1 MNTLTNLHANL
12 IQCRCRQIL
21 QGCWFRNRSL
31 SVTVCL
37 SGCLLLAA
45 KQLQVFKVLHACHHT
60 VYLHSVVWLLLQIP
74 FFCVLFKVTKE
85 ARSNVWPELT
95 PVSLKYMWLEI
106 IPLLRFPSDI
116 HCNDKDIVP
125 LRMMQHRLN
134 TYDWRHDITS
144 HNKAARWWLAELSYY
159 N

>member
-74 FFCVLFKVTKE
+74 FICVLFKVTKE
-85 ARSNVWPELT
+85 ERSNV
-95 PVSLKYMWLEI
+95 
-106 IPLLRFPSDI
+106 
-116 HCNDKDIVP
+116 
-125 LRMMQHRLN
+125 
-134 TYDWRHDITS
+134 
-144 HNKAARWWLAELSYY
+144 
-159 N
+159 

>member
-1 MNTLTNLHANL
+1 MYTVYFYICFQNISYYLDLSLLYLGKAAEKSTNTLTNLHANL

-74 FFCVLFKVTKE
+74 FICVLFKVTKE
-85 ARSNVWPELT
+85 ARSNV
-95 PVSLKYMWLEI
+95 
-106 IPLLRFPSDI
+106 
-116 HCNDKDIVP
+116 
-125 LRMMQHRLN
+125 
-134 TYDWRHDITS
+134 
-144 HNKAARWWLAELSYY
+144 
-159 N
+159 